1 MIPIT
6 TQELERNIREA
17 LDAGVPESELEEM
30 REYRAELKSG
40 SRVFADCK
48 STGAMYRETVQN
60 GKKIIQMSSAP
71 ILPVGDNEID
81 IDDDDTKPVTT
92 FKPSKSS
99 RRSLS

>member
-30 REYRAELKSG
+30 REYLDELKSG
-40 SRVFADCK
+40 SRVFADCN
-48 STGAMYRETVQN
+48 SRGVMYRETIRN
-60 GKKIIQMSSAP
+60 GKKITQMSSAP
-71 ILPVGDNEID
+71 ILPAGDDDID

-99 RRSLS
+99 RRSLK